1 MSGLDNIVQEIHS
14 QAQKEANR
22 ILNEA
27 EEYCNEYMDGV
38 KADVAVQVEQINKK
52 SLADR
57 KLYEEKTKSGGEFRK
72 RKTILMAKQSCINE
86 VIEKAEKTF
95 LELESEEYFKLMLEL
110 FKANVTCE
118 KGKILF
124 NEKDLSRMPQW
135 FKDEINQA
143 AKEKGGEIKINEMPE
158 NIDGGFILTYGDI
171 EENCTVKS
179 LFMANSDKLKDV
191 ANKVIFGTGN

>member
-27 EEYCNEYMDGV
+27 EEYCNEYMDGI

-57 KLYEEKTKSGGEFRK
+57 KLYEEKTKSGGE
-72 RKTILMAKQSCINE
+72 M
-86 VIEKAEKTF
+86 TF

-158 NIDGGFILTYGDI
+158 NIELTVILKKT
-171 EENCTVKS
+171 
-179 LFMANSDKLKDV
+179 AR
-191 ANKVIFGTGN
+191 

>member
-1 MSGLDNIVQEIHS
+1 
-14 QAQKEANR
+14 
-22 ILNEA
+22 
-27 EEYCNEYMDGV
+27 
-38 KADVAVQVEQINKK
+38 
-52 SLADR
+52 
-57 KLYEEKTKSGGEFRK
+57 
-72 RKTILMAKQSCINE
+72 MAKQSCINE

-143 AKEKGGEIKINEMPE
+143 AKEKGGEIKINEKPE

-191 ANKVIFGTGN
+191 ANKVLFGTGN